1 MNRQSIIEKFAA
13 LTIGSTKDG
22 QRAPHKPLLVLYA
35 IGKLLQ
41 GGERLTP
48 YPEVD
53 ARLRELLREF
63 GTPGSDRTQYPYWRM
78 RKDELWEVTNA
89 DGIVENA
96 SGDVS
101 KRDLA
106 PTSGGFTREIAD
118 EIRKD
123 PELVQQIVRDLLN
136 AHFPLSYYDDLVLAV
151 GIEFDSPI
159 DSPEATQRYRRWD
172 DFRENVLR
180 AYEYRCAV
188 CGFDMRIGN
197 SAVGLN
203 AAHIRWRQAEG
214 PDKEDNG
221 LALCTLHHQLF
232 DRGAFKLSDRFD
244 ILVSERVHGSGSQEW
259 LGRFHRAKINSPQRQ
274 SYFPAKEHIKW
285 HAEQVFKAPARE

>member
-1 MNRQSIIEKFAA
+1 MLA
-13 LTIGSTKDG
+13 
-22 QRAPHKPLLVLYA
+22 LYA
-35 IGKLLQ
+35 IGKLLR
-41 GGERLTP
+41 GGNRLIP
-48 YPEVD
+48 YPEID
-53 ARLRELLREF
+53 AHLGELLREF
-63 GTPGSDRTQYPYWRM
+63 GTSGSDRTEYPYWRM
-78 RKDELWEVTNA
+78 RKDRIWEVANA

-106 PTSGGFTREIAD
+106 RTSGGFTREIAD

-123 PELVQQIVRDLLN
+123 PALAQRIVRDLLE
-136 AHFPLSYYDDLVLAV
+136 AHFTPSLHDDIMSSV

-159 DSPEATQRYRRWD
+159 DSPEATQRHRRWD
-172 DFRENVLR
+172 GFRENVLR

-188 CGFDMRIGN
+188 CGFDVRIGN
-197 SAVGLN
+197 YAVGLN
-203 AAHIRWRQAEG
+203 AAHIRWRQADG
-214 PDKEDNG
+214 PDTEDNG

-232 DRGAFKLSDRFD
+232 DRGAFRLTDRLN

-274 SYFPAKEHIKW
+274 SYFPAKKHIEW
-285 HAEQVFKAPARE
+285 HAEQVFKGPPRE